1 MDLDDLSDEELEEIL
16 EFVEYERR
24 PYTVKERMN
33 PFEELDDVEFTTRF
47 RLSKPSV
54 HMILQQIEGQ
64 LETIDVEEIAVNI
77 DFDEEIQPE
86 GVVQNNINNARDNL
100 IINYFRGLVVQQ

>member
-1 MDLDDLSDEELEEIL
+1 MDLGELDDLFDEELEEIL

-33 PFEELDDVEFTTRF
+33 PFEELDDVEVTTRF

-64 LETIDVEEIAVNI
+64 LEIITDPMYYFQLFTLQKSLHFSKANIYFSETI
-77 DFDEEIQPE
+77 PL
-86 GVVQNNINNARDNL
+86 VQ
-100 IINYFRGLVVQQ
+100 